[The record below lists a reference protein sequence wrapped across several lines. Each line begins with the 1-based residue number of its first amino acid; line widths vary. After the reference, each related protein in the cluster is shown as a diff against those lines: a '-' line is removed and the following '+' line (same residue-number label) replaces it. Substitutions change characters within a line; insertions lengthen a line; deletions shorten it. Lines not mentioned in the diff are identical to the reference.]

1 MRAPLTASVW
11 ALALVL
17 GSASVQALTAPVA
30 ATRASAAA
38 SAPAPATPTP
48 TATAVTALP
57 SYAIVTQDN
66 TALRAG
72 PRDSAPIQ
80 AVLWQGDAL
89 EVRGQ
94 RADYLQVYDHRRERA
109 GFVRAAQV
117 RTTNLLSEDAPEL
130 LAVLRFVRDSRGA
143 EALGLAY
150 SAAYLKAAP
159 AGSSTAEAFDAMGQM
174 AERLARRASGQ
185 GARALSATPTG
196 RDAQLTGQL
205 EGLAAYGVKMH
216 SIERDGRMQLC
227 YDGEAFGRVLTQTA
241 SPEQRANAVLGLT
254 RPDCQDPATTPALQH
269 QHDQWRVK
277 LLEQFYNDADFA
289 KLPDWLKNRLQLRR
303 AGVWAVLAYQISR
316 RPDAAPQSGL
326 QAARMAVA
334 ALAAVNPAELTD
346 EDQAELREAAIRVGA
361 SRWAAVPQAPVL
373 PKGAGVQLIT
383 RAGEPGQTCV
393 LLLDARHDA
402 SKPLHSR
409 CTYGIV
415 WSASARTSPSGKAL
429 SLAVQTQPSWREHWL
444 YRQTPTGWVLDILPP
459 GNGTPELGYVEF
471 AGWLPGG
478 KQMLL
483 AREAQTDGRVKRSFE
498 VMRLDTLVVEKQASS
513 ASLLAAF
520 RKFQDPA
527 WKAMT
532 VSLR

>member
-1 MRAPLTASVW
+1 MRTPWTASVW
-11 ALALVL
+11 ALALAVS
-17 GSASVQALTAPVA
+17 SASVQAVTAPVA
-30 ATRASAAA
+30 ATRASAAS
-38 SAPAPATPTP
+38 SAATPATPTAR
-48 TATAVTALP
+48 TLSALP

-72 PRDSAPIQ
+72 PRDSAATQ

-117 RTTNLLSEDAPEL
+117 RTTKLLAEDAPEL
-130 LAVLRFVRDSRGA
+130 LAVLRFVRDSRGS

-150 SAAYLKAAP
+150 SAAYIKAAP
-159 AGSSTAEAFDAMGQM
+159 TGSSTAEAFDAMGQM
-174 AERLARRASGQ
+174 AERLARRASGL
-185 GARALSATPTG
+185 GVRALSAVPTA
-196 RDAQLTGQL
+196 RDAQLTGQI

-216 SIERDGRMQLC
+216 SIERDGRMHLC
-227 YDGEAFGRVLTQTA
+227 YDGEAFGRVLAQTA

-254 RPDCQDPATTPALQH
+254 RQDCQDPATTPALQH
-269 QHDQWRVK
+269 QHDQWRAK
-277 LLEQFYNDADFA
+277 LLEQFYGDADFA
-289 KLPDWLKNRLQLRR
+289 NLPDWLKNRLQLRR

-316 RPDAAPQSGL
+316 LSDAAPQSGL

-409 CTYGIV
+409 CTFGIV
-415 WSASARTSPSGKAL
+415 WNASARTSPNGKAL

-444 YRQTPTGWVLDILPP
+444 YRQTSTGWVLDILPP

-471 AGWLPGG
+471 AGWPPGG
-478 KQMLL
+478 KHLLL

-513 ASLLAAF
+513 PSLLAAF
-520 RKFQDPA
+520 RTSQDRT